1 MQRLTL
7 TFAEVSL
14 VGEYLSLIFIWLLLA
29 LEKIMEAQRVGF
41 DFWGVYCR

>member
-14 VGEYLSLIFIWLLLA
+14 VGEYLSLVFKWPLLA
-29 LEKIMEAQRVGF
+29 LEKIMEAQCVCF